1 MRSSTVITAVIFLFA
16 LSGCYEYEQEPLSA
30 QTPTAAGDAGAG
42 ATEAGST
49 AGPSTGQAEAR
60 PSHHGATG
68 AAHNTIEKVNERQR
82 ELEKA
87 MEDQD

>member
-30 QTPTAAGDAGAG
+30 QTPAAAGDAGAG

-49 AGPSTGQAEAR
+49 AGQAEAR

-82 ELEKA
+82 ELRRLKTETFIA
-87 MEDQD
+87 